1 MKIIKKYFP
10 DLSTEQENQLS
21 NLELIY
27 KRWNSKINVISR
39 KSIKD
44 INTHHILHSLSIV
57 KIIKFRKDSKIMD
70 LGTGGGFPGIPLAI
84 MNPQANFILIDSTRK
99 KIKVVK
105 EVCDLIKI
113 KNIEAHHMR
122 AEHIDEKFDFIISRG
137 VTQMNKFIKL
147 TQNKFNHEH
156 KNNLENGIIYLK
168 GGDLKI
174 ELNNI
179 QHTSYDIADFFK
191 EDFFLSKKIIHISK
205 NEL

>member
-84 MNPQANFILIDSTRK
+84 MNPQANFILIDSIRK

>member
-27 KRWNSKINVISR
+27 KKWNSKINVISR

-84 MNPQANFILIDSTRK
+84 MNPQANFILIDSIRK

-122 AEHIDEKFDFIISRG
+122 AEDIDEKFDFIISRG

-147 TQNKFNHEH
+147 TQNKFNHKH